1 MSITAAIIT
10 NHTITSLTEPVDSLL
25 DAMFTAQDNLGH
37 QITWTDL
44 GADAARGTYRGANGA
59 STNVTV
65 IDTNATD
72 ALTTAVAEW
81 INGH

>member
-10 NHTITSLTEPVDSLL
+10 SDTITSLTEPVDSLL
-25 DAMFTAQDNLGH
+25 DAMFTAQHNLG

-44 GADAARGTYRGANGA
+44 DMDAARGTYRAANGA

-72 ALTTAVAEW
+72 ALTTAITGW
-81 INGH
+81 INGR